1 LFDPPQEFKQSFEDT
16 LFLVKVRYYNSV
28 FTFTS
33 MSGSLVENARIDEQL
48 ANSGANVRE
57 GTCHRAGKLLPAG
70 SRTPSSGQLYVF
82 DTDIEA
88 Q

>member
-1 LFDPPQEFKQSFEDT
+1 LFDPPQDFKHLFEDT
-16 LFLVKVRYYNSV
+16 LFLVKVRYYNST

-33 MSGSLVENARIDEQL
+33 MSGSLVENSRIDEQL
-48 ANSGANVRE
+48 ENSGANVRE
-57 GTCHRAGKLLPAG
+57 GTYRAGTLLPAG

-82 DTDIEA
+82 DRDMEA